1 MLNSE
6 PETDLDC
13 ESGLLR
19 LQAATDTRHDQQ
31 QEMTHLTP
39 MANRQKIVDR
49 STPDVDALYS
59 KPLPSTRSGPLY
71 NAFSYPTKISPEA
84 IAVFIA
90 THTRPGSKIL
100 DVFGGSGTTGLATLL
115 CDKPTEVMIRMAGE
129 LGVEPEWGPRE
140 AEVYE
145 LSTLGSFVAKV
156 LCAPPDPAE
165 FAKAAKRFIALAEER
180 FGWIYSAEGPDG
192 QPGRIRYTIWS
203 DVLSCHHCGAETS
216 YWDAAVRR
224 DPLRLSDRFE
234 CPNCGKEAQVDS
246 CSRMSEAFRDPLLG
260 RNLERKKRV
269 PVRVYGASD
278 GANWSRD
285 ATAKDVETHSRVAGE
300 APSSCAPIA
309 EIEWGDLYRSGYHKG
324 ISHLHHFYT
333 PRNFFAISAL
343 WELISEF
350 PENVRDALRL
360 LVLSYNSTHSTL
372 MTRVVI
378 KQGMSDF
385 VLTGAQSG
393 VLYVS
398 GLPVEKNVFDGI
410 KRKASSLRKA
420 FETVAGSRSSVRVTN
435 ASSESLAVAD
445 ESVDYV
451 FTDPP
456 FGDYIPYAEINQLNE
471 FWLGRNTD
479 RASEIIVSGAQGKSV
494 NDYGKMMARVFR
506 EVSRVLKPGGRA
518 TVVFHSA
525 KASVWQSLAEA
536 YLSAGL
542 SVRATSVLD
551 KIQASFKQ
559 VVSTVSVK
567 GDPLLLLAKGNPKGC
582 AALSSTAEE
591 VADEILRS
599 ARTAKSSER
608 DPQRLYS
615 RFVSRC
621 LEIGVSVHMGA
632 KEFYGRAETA
642 LQD

>member
-1 MLNSE
+1 M
-6 PETDLDC
+6 PP
-13 ESGLLR
+13 
-19 LQAATDTRHDQQ
+19 QQ
-31 QEMTHLTP
+31 KMAHLTP
-39 MANRQKIVDR
+39 MASLSKSAAKSYQDIE
-49 STPDVDALYS
+49 ALYS

-90 THTRPGSKIL
+90 THTRPGARVL

-115 CDKPTEVMIRMAGE
+115 CDRPTEAMIRMADE

-140 AEVYE
+140 AEIYE
-145 LSTLGSFVAKV
+145 LSTLGSFVAKT
-156 LCAPPDPAE
+156 LCAPPDPVT
-165 FAKAAKRFIALAEER
+165 FAKAVKQLLALAEER
-180 FGWIYSAEGPDG
+180 FGWIYSAKGPDG
-192 QPGRIRYTIWS
+192 CAGKIRYTIWS

-224 DPLRLSDRFE
+224 APLSLSGRFE
-234 CPNCGKEAQVDS
+234 CLDCGKEAQVDL
-246 CSRMSEAFRDPLLG
+246 CSRVPETYRDPLLG
-260 RNLERKKRV
+260 RSLERKKRV
-269 PVRVYGASD
+269 PVRIYGTS
-278 GANWSRD
+278 GAGNWSRD
-285 ATAKDVETHSRVAGE
+285 AMVEDFEIHSRVASE
-300 APSSCAPIA
+300 KLPSCAPIA

-333 PRNFFAISAL
+333 PRNFFAVSAL
-343 WELISEF
+343 WELVTEF
-350 PENVRDALRL
+350 PEDVRDALRL
-360 LVLSYNSTHSTL
+360 LILSYNSTHSTL

-410 KRKASSLRKA
+410 KRKAVSLRKA

-435 ASSESLAVAD
+435 ASSESLDLGD
-445 ESVDYV
+445 ESIDYA

-479 RASEIIVSGAQGKSV
+479 RASEIIVSSAQGKSIS
-494 NDYGKMMARVFR
+494 DYGRMMARVFG
-506 EVSRVLKPGGRA
+506 EVARVLKPCGKA

-525 KASVWQSLAEA
+525 KASVWQALAEA

-567 GDPLLLLAKGNPKGC
+567 GDPLLLLAKGDPNDRSVSF
-582 AALSSTAEE
+582 LTAEE
-591 VADEILRS
+591 VVEEILRS
-599 ARTAKSSER
+599 ARAAESSER
-608 DPQRLYS
+608 NPQRLYS

-621 LEIGVSVHMGA
+621 LELGLSVRIGA
-632 KEFYGRAETA
+632 KEFYGRAEIA

>member
-1 MLNSE
+1 
-6 PETDLDC
+6 
-13 ESGLLR
+13 
-19 LQAATDTRHDQQ
+19 
-31 QEMTHLTP
+31 
-39 MANRQKIVDR
+39 MANRSKSADR
-49 STPDVDALYS
+49 LTPDIEALYS

-90 THTRPGSKIL
+90 THTRPGSRIL

-115 CDKPTEVMIRMAGE
+115 CDKPTEAMIRMAGE
-129 LGVEPEWGPRE
+129 LGMKPEWGPRE

-156 LCAPPDPAE
+156 LCAPPDPAV
-165 FAKAAKRFIALAEER
+165 FAKAAKQFVALAEER
-180 FGWIYSAEGPDG
+180 FGWIYSAESPNG
-192 QPGRIRYTIWS
+192 QSGRIRYTIWS

-216 YWDAAVRR
+216 YWAAAVRR
-224 DPLRLSDRFE
+224 DPLYLSDRFE

-246 CSRMSEAFRDPLLG
+246 CSRVSETYRDPLLG
-260 RNLERKKRV
+260 RSLERKKRV
-269 PVRVYGASD
+269 PVRIYGTSD
-278 GANWSRD
+278 AGNWNRD
-285 ATAKDVETHSRVAGE
+285 ATAEDVETHSRVADE
-300 APSSCAPIA
+300 KLPSCAPVA

-343 WELISEF
+343 WELVSEF

-398 GLPVEKNVFDGI
+398 GLPVEKNVFDGV
-410 KRKASSLRKA
+410 KRKAGSLRKA

-435 ASSESLAVAD
+435 ASSESLD
-445 ESVDYV
+445 IGNESIDYV

-479 RASEIIVSGAQGKSV
+479 RASEIIVSDAQGKSV
-494 NDYGKMMARVFR
+494 NDYGRMMARVFR
-506 EVSRVLKPGGRA
+506 EVSRVLKPGGMA

-525 KASVWQSLAEA
+525 KASVWQALAEA

-567 GDPLLLLAKGNPKGC
+567 GDPLLLLAKGNPKVRSFP
-582 AALSSTAEE
+582 SSTAEE

-599 ARTAKSSER
+599 ARTAESSER
-608 DPQRLYS
+608 DPRRLYS

-621 LEIGVSVHMGA
+621 LELGLSVHMGA

>member
-1 MLNSE
+1 
-6 PETDLDC
+6 
-13 ESGLLR
+13 
-19 LQAATDTRHDQQ
+19 
-31 QEMTHLTP
+31 
-39 MANRQKIVDR
+39 MANRPKSAVR
-49 STPDVDALYS
+49 STPDIEALYS

-115 CDKPTEVMIRMAGE
+115 CDKPTEAMIRMADE
-129 LGVEPEWGPRE
+129 LGVKPDWGPRE

-156 LCAPPDPAE
+156 LCAPPDPAA
-165 FAKAAKRFIALAEER
+165 FAKAAKRFVAVAEER

-192 QPGRIRYTIWS
+192 QPGKIRYTIWS

-224 DPLRLSDRFE
+224 DPLCLSDSFE
-234 CPNCGKEAQVDS
+234 CPDCGKDAQVDS
-246 CSRMSEAFRDPLLG
+246 CFRVSETYRDPLLG
-260 RNLERKKRV
+260 RSLERKKRV
-269 PVRVYGASD
+269 PVRIVGTSD
-278 GANWSRD
+278 AGNWSRD
-285 ATAKDVETHSRVAGE
+285 ATIGDSETHSRVAGE
-300 APSSCAPIA
+300 SLPSCAPVA

-333 PRNFFAISAL
+333 PRNFFAVSAL
-343 WELISEF
+343 WELVSEF
-350 PENVRDALRL
+350 PEDVRDALRL

-398 GLPVEKNVFDGI
+398 GLPVEKNVFDGVR
-410 KRKASSLRKA
+410 RKASSLRKA
-420 FETVAGSRSSVRVTN
+420 FESVAGSRSSVRVTN
-435 ASSESLAVAD
+435 ASSESLDLGD
-445 ESVDYV
+445 ESVDYA

-471 FWLGRNTD
+471 FWLGHNTD
-479 RASEIIVSGAQGKSV
+479 RAREIIVSGAQGKSV
-494 NDYGKMMARVFR
+494 NDYGRMMARVFS
-506 EVSRVLKPGGRA
+506 EVSRVLKPCGKA

-525 KASVWQSLAEA
+525 KASVWQALAEA
-536 YLSAGL
+536 YLSAGF

-567 GDPLLLLAKGNPKGC
+567 GDPLLLLVKGDPKGRSVP
-582 AALSSTAEE
+582 SSTAEE
-591 VADEILRS
+591 VADEILRN
-599 ARTAKSSER
+599 ARTAESPER

-621 LEIGVSVHMGA
+621 LELGLSVHMGA
-632 KEFYGRAETA
+632 KEFYGRAKTA

>member
-1 MLNSE
+1 MRVRRRTIRIRE
-6 PETDLDC
+6 FC
-13 ESGLLR
+13 IKV
-19 LQAATDTRHDQQ
+19 DTRHDQQ
-31 QEMTHLTP
+31 QKMIHLTP
-39 MANRQKIVDR
+39 MANRSKIAHR
-49 STPDVDALYS
+49 STSEIEALYS

-90 THTRPGSKIL
+90 THTQPGSKIL

-115 CDKPTEVMIRMAGE
+115 CDKPTESMLRMAEE
-129 LGVEPEWGPRE
+129 LGVKPEWGPRE
-140 AEVYE
+140 AEIYE

-156 LCAPPDPAE
+156 LCAPPDPPT
-165 FAKAAKRFIALAEER
+165 FAKAAKRLVSLAEER
-180 FGWIYSAEGPDG
+180 FGWIYSAEDPDG
-192 QPGRIRYTIWS
+192 RIGKIRYTIWS

-224 DPLRLSDRFE
+224 MPLRLSDRFE
-234 CPNCGKEAQVDS
+234 CPNCRRETLVDS
-246 CSRMSEAFRDPLLG
+246 CSRVLETYMDPLLG
-260 RNLERKKRV
+260 RSVERKKRI
-269 PVRVYGASD
+269 PVRIYGTSD
-278 GANWSRD
+278 VGNWSRD
-285 ATAKDVETHSRVAGE
+285 AAFGDFAINSRVASE
-300 APSSCAPIA
+300 SLPSCAPVA

-333 PRNFFAISAL
+333 PRNFFAVSVL
-343 WELISEF
+343 WELVSEF
-350 PENVRDALRL
+350 PENMRDALRL

-398 GLPVEKNVFDGI
+398 GLPVEKNIFDGI
-410 KRKASSLRKA
+410 KRKAGSLRKA
-420 FETVAGSRSSVRVTN
+420 FEAVAGSRSSVQVTN
-435 ASSESLAVAD
+435 ASSESLDLSD
-445 ESVDYV
+445 ESVDYA

-479 RASEIIVSGAQGKSV
+479 RSSEVIVSGAQGKSV
-494 NDYGKMMARVFR
+494 NDYGRMMARVFG
-506 EVSRVLKPGGRA
+506 EVSRVLKPCGKA

-525 KASVWQSLAEA
+525 KASVWQALAEA
-536 YLSAGL
+536 YLSAGF

-567 GDPLLLLAKGNPKGC
+567 GDPLLLLAKGDPKGRST
-582 AALSSTAEE
+582 LSSTAEE
-591 VADEILRS
+591 VADEILRN
-599 ARTAKSSER
+599 ARTAESPER

-621 LEIGVSVHMGA
+621 LELRLSVHMGA
-632 KEFYGRAETA
+632 KEFYERAEAA